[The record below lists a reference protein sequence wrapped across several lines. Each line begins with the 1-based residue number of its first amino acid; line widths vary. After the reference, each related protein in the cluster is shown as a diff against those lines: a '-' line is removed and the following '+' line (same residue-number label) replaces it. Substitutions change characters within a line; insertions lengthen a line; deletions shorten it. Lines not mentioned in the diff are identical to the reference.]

1 MMELHRHPCGLFYS
15 RQFSDFLRQKQ
26 ESESRAHPGELLTLE
41 YVRCRE
47 GEMAGAAWWQLGWV
61 SLFSTPAENCFRIGD
76 TEVVIHRQTK
86 RGLTNR
92 LLHYADGQVIVKK

>member
-26 ESESRAHPGELLTLE
+26 ELESPAHPGELLALE

-47 GEMAGAAWWQLGWV
+47 GEQAGAAWWRLDWV
-61 SLFSTPAENCFRIGD
+61 SLLNTPAECCFYIGE
-76 TEVVIHRQTK
+76 TEVVIPRQTK

-92 LLHYADGQVIVKK
+92 LLHYADGQVVVKK